1 MPTNNSGLC
10 LECEC
15 ASFKLPSVLQGS
27 EVMRVIDVLLIKV
40 QLGGE
45 TEIK

>member
-1 MPTNNSGLC
+1 MSTNNSGLC
-10 LECEC
+10 LEREC

-27 EVMRVIDVLLIKV
+27 EVMRITDVLLIKV
-40 QLGGE
+40 QFGGE